1 MNTPTLK
8 QLVTFYLEE
17 RLTPE
22 QESRLQ
28 QLLHNNAEARGE
40 FVAAIEMHAL
50 LCREARP
57 ANGFLP
63 ETPPPIPPPTAH
75 SAPDASVK
83 RALLWLA
90 IALGVLG
97 LLAWAAAAFRSP
109 ANVRASANASGF
121 VPDQG
126 LPSDSIERK
135 EGRGEFQPDEVTRVS
150 TALASGYPP
159 RAAQALDALRTDPAF
174 IALLQ
179 FAPTQRMDGNYRL
192 VQGRWPGSHA
202 AEFRGGNDH
211 VRFSAGGDRAF
222 PQLSLAV
229 WVRLDRLGGPNQSLL
244 HTDGWSAEKVGQ
256 VHWLITPFM
265 TVRLGCFGNHLAPG
279 SDEKVDSPE
288 SRTPIL
294 SGLGRWVHLVT
305 VYDSETRTV
314 RFFLNGQ
321 LDKET
326 HLSVAPPARL
336 GPAQVGNWDGTDR
349 RLSGRIDELLLLGRA
364 MSDAEVLELFES
376 GNPYR

>member
-1 MNTPTLK
+1 MNSF
-8 QLVTFYLEE
+8 QLQSLLSAYLEE
-17 RLTPE
+17 RLTRE
-22 QESRLQ
+22 QEARLQ
-28 QLLHNNAEARGE
+28 QLLHDDAEARKE
-40 FVAAIEMHAL
+40 FVAAVDMHAM

-63 ETPPPIPPPTAH
+63 GTLPPIPPATSH
-75 SAPDASVK
+75 SAKNASIK
-83 RALLWLA
+83 RVLFWLA

-97 LLAWAAAAFRSP
+97 LLAWSTVAFRSP
-109 ANVRASANASGF
+109 AIFRGGANASGF
-121 VPDQG
+121 GPDQELRG
-126 LPSDSIERK
+126 DSVERK
-135 EGRGEFQPDEVTRVS
+135 EGRVELQSDELASVS
-150 TALASGYPP
+150 TAPVLANPP
-159 RAAQALDALRTDPAF
+159 QASAALEAIRNDPAL

-179 FAPTQRMDGNYRL
+179 FAPAQRVDGNFRL
-192 VQGRWPGSHA
+192 VQGRWPNSHA

-211 VRFSAGGDRAF
+211 VRFNAGGDRAF
-222 PQLSLAV
+222 PQLTLAV
-229 WVRLDRLGGPNQSLL
+229 WVRLDRLGGPHQSLL
-244 HTDGWSAEKVGQ
+244 HTDGWSSKKPGQ

-265 TVRLGCFGNHLAPG
+265 TVRLGCFGNRLAPG
-279 SDEKVDSPE
+279 SDEKADSPE

-305 VYDSETRTV
+305 VYDSEKRTV

-336 GPAQVGNWDGTDR
+336 GTAQIGNWDGSDR
-349 RLSGRIDELLLLGRA
+349 RLSGRIDELLLLGRVL
-364 MSDAEVLELFES
+364 SDAEVLELFES